1 MDYSNRYKYEIIIER
16 DMYEK
21 QKKRRFFMKKNVPY
35 NKIDIVR
42 DLKEMVTHNSKK
54 FGEKAAFEYAG
65 KDGKISKSF
74 IQLEKD
80 VFALGSYFY

>member
-1 MDYSNRYKYEIIIER
+1 
-16 DMYEK
+16 
-21 QKKRRFFMKKNVPY
+21 MKKNVPY

-74 IQLEKD
+74 IHVRVNYSGGSISGD
-80 VFALGSYFY
+80 VTILNISIRPLTN